1 MAAVNPPF
9 QAPQRQAASLNRAS
23 GHRGREG
30 KRRSAGLLAVFGL
43 LFAATALS
51 CAGSGG
57 DRVHTVRKGENLYRI
72 GLRYGIPAAQIA
84 RLNGIPDVTAI
95 PVGTRLRIPT
105 QSGRVTRGGSSG
117 GSAQSRRPSAL
128 ADARRKARRDA
139 LREGRLRFAWP
150 LSAPRLTSR
159 FGKRK
164 GRPHEGIDLGARA
177 GTTIRAA
184 ESGKVIYSGWLGD
197 YGKVVIVKHAGLY
210 RSVYAHARVLHVGK
224 GEFVEKGRRIAEV
237 GTTGRSTG
245 AHLHF
250 EIRKRDEP
258 RNPLLYLP

>member
-1 MAAVNPPF
+1 M
-9 QAPQRQAASLNRAS
+9 
-23 GHRGREG
+23 
-30 KRRSAGLLAVFGL
+30 
-43 LFAATALS
+43 
-51 CAGSGG
+51 
-57 DRVHTVRKGENLYRI
+57 HTVRKGENLYRI
-72 GLRYGIPAAQIA
+72 GLRYGVPAAQIA
-84 RLNGIPDVTAI
+84 RANRISDVTAI
-95 PVGTRLRIPT
+95 SVGTRLRIPARSA
-105 QSGRVTRGGSSG
+105 QATRGP
-117 GSAQSRRPSAL
+117 AQTRRPSAL

-139 LREGRLRFAWP
+139 LREGELRFAWP

-159 FGKRK
+159 FGQRK
-164 GRPHEGIDLGARA
+164 GRPHEGIDLGARR

>member
-1 MAAVNPPF
+1 M
-9 QAPQRQAASLNRAS
+9 
-23 GHRGREG
+23 
-30 KRRSAGLLAVFGL
+30 
-43 LFAATALS
+43 
-51 CAGSGG
+51 
-57 DRVHTVRKGENLYRI
+57 
-72 GLRYGIPAAQIA
+72 
-84 RLNGIPDVTAI
+84 
-95 PVGTRLRIPT
+95 
-105 QSGRVTRGGSSG
+105 
-117 GSAQSRRPSAL
+117 
-128 ADARRKARRDA
+128 ADARRSARRDA
-139 LREGRLRFAWP
+139 LREGKLKFSWP
-150 LSAPRLTSR
+150 LQSPRLTSR
-159 FGKRK
+159 FGQRK
-164 GRPHEGIDLGARA
+164 GRPHEGIDLGARS

-210 RSVYAHARVLHVGK
+210 RSVYAHARALHVKK

>member
-1 MAAVNPPF
+1 MAAM
-9 QAPQRQAASLNRAS
+9 SS
-23 GHRGREG
+23 GPGRTPARGPRWTLLVATLVLVLVG
-30 KRRSAGLLAVFGL
+30 GLIMGGGL
-43 LFAATALS
+43 LS
-51 CAGSGG
+51 CAGPDS
-57 DRVHTVRKGENLYRI
+57 DRIHTVRKGENLYRI
-72 GLRYGIPAAQIA
+72 GLRYGVPAARIA
-84 RLNGIPDVTAI
+84 RVNGIRDVTTLT
-95 PVGTRLRIPT
+95 VGTRLRIP
-105 QSGRVTRGGSSG
+105 GRGARTAQRKSAQ

-128 ADARRKARRDA
+128 ADARRSARRDA
-139 LREGRLRFAWP
+139 LREGKLKFTWP
-150 LSAPRLTSR
+150 LKSPRLTSR
-159 FGKRK
+159 FGQRK
-164 GRPHEGIDLGARA
+164 GRPHEGIDLGARS

-210 RSVYAHARVLHVGK
+210 RSVYAHARALHVEK
-224 GEFVEKGRRIAEV
+224 GDFVEKGGRIAEV

>member
-1 MAAVNPPF
+1 
-9 QAPQRQAASLNRAS
+9 
-23 GHRGREG
+23 
-30 KRRSAGLLAVFGL
+30 
-43 LFAATALS
+43 
-51 CAGSGG
+51 
-57 DRVHTVRKGENLYRI
+57 
-72 GLRYGIPAAQIA
+72 
-84 RLNGIPDVTAI
+84 
-95 PVGTRLRIPT
+95 
-105 QSGRVTRGGSSG
+105 
-117 GSAQSRRPSAL
+117 
-128 ADARRKARRDA
+128 
-139 LREGRLRFAWP
+139 
-150 LSAPRLTSR
+150 LTSR